1 MPNILDPGNTGSS
14 SNVNMNDDLGY
25 NYPNKVD
32 LRPGS
37 LLHKKLLERLM
48 SKVKESSEEMSKR
61 YPSWRKID
69 KSLTAYVTVD
79 DYEKKVQDNDDRK
92 PVSIVIP
99 YTYAA
104 LETVLTYFV
113 AAFLEMPIFKYE
125 AGNPQSVV
133 GAFLMQKVVESHCN
147 SFKVG
152 LNLHT
157 LFRDNFAYGVGG
169 AAITWKK
176 RYGYKS
182 VLQPQ
187 GFFSSVF
194 QKFMNTM
201 PPTRIQEQTVLAEGS
216 ALKNIDPYLLLLD
229 PNVPVHEA
237 QEGEFIGWIEETNRM
252 SILEDEKYE
261 ADTYFNGKYL
271 GDYRGN
277 IYKSQYN
284 KSKTESGRGER
295 AGTNS
300 EINNT
305 TGQPLDRIWLY
316 YTIIPEEWGLS
327 DSQYPEKWLFGII
340 GDKIICSA
348 QPLGLNHNQYPIS
361 LCSTDFDGYSVTPI
375 SRLEIVSGMQTHLDW
390 LFSSHM
396 TNVRKAI
403 NDMLIVDP
411 SLINMDDLRDPKAG
425 KLIRMRRSAWGRGV
439 ENAVKQLNVQDI
451 TARHIQDS
459 SYLVDLIQRVTGA
472 TDALSGMQRTS
483 GERVTA
489 EETQYV
495 RGSAL
500 SRLTKAAKIAS
511 LQSMQD
517 IGYQFAMNTQQLME
531 NPMWVRVVG
540 DWEQLLS
547 AEYGLQQPVGY
558 EMQQGRMRVTPEQL
572 LVDIDLN
579 VKDGSIMSGDN
590 PQVWTQLFQ
599 TVVSQPAL
607 FQSLDVVRIF
617 KHIARIMGAK
627 DINEFVIKAGA
638 IPNVVPMDQG
648 VIEEQAR
655 QGNVVP
661 VKSGEG
667 MYE

>member
-1 MPNILDPGNTGSS
+1 MPTILDPGNTGSS
-14 SNVNMNDDLGY
+14 YNVNPNDDLGY
-25 NYPNKVD
+25 TYPNKVD

-37 LLHKKLLERLM
+37 QVHKKLLEKLLL
-48 SKVKESSEEMSKR
+48 KVKESSEEMSKR

-69 KSLTAYVTVD
+69 KSLTAYVTAD
-79 DYEKKVQDNDDRK
+79 DYEKKVQEVDDRK

-125 AGNPQSVV
+125 AGNPQAVV
-133 GAFLMQKVVESHCN
+133 GAFLMQKVIESQCN
-147 SFKVG
+147 TFKVG

-169 AAITWKK
+169 TAITWKK
-176 RYGYKS
+176 KYGYKS
-182 VLQPQ
+182 VMQPQ
-187 GFFSSVF
+187 GFFSGLFS
-194 QKFMNTM
+194 KFISTSGPM
-201 PPTRIQEQTVLAEGS
+201 RIQEETVLAEGG

-237 QEGEFIGWIEETNRM
+237 QEGDFIGWIEETNRM
-252 SILEDEKYE
+252 TLLNDERYE
-261 ADTYFNGKYL
+261 PESYFNAKYL
-271 GDYRGN
+271 GDFKGN

-284 KSKTESGRGER
+284 KARTESGRGER
-295 AGTNS
+295 ATNNS
-300 EINNT
+300 DLNNT
-305 TGQPLDRIWLY
+305 TGQPVDRIWLY
-316 YTIIPEEWGLS
+316 CTIIPDEWGLS
-327 DSQYPEKWLFGII
+327 DSQYPEKWLFGIL

-348 QPLGLNHNQYPIS
+348 RPMGLNHDQYPIA
-361 LCSTDFDGYSVTPI
+361 LCATDFDGYSATPI
-375 SRLEIVSGMQTHLDW
+375 SRLEIVGGMQTHLDW

-411 SLINMDDLRDPKAG
+411 SLINMNDLKDPQAG

-511 LQSMQD
+511 LQAMQD

-531 NPMWVRVVG
+531 KDTWVRVVG
-540 DWEQLLS
+540 DWEQLMAS
-547 AEYGLQQPVGY
+547 EYGLSSPSGY
-558 EMQQGRMRVTPEQL
+558 EIQTGRMRVTPEQL
-572 LVDIDLN
+572 MVDIDIN
-579 VKDGSIMSGDN
+579 VKDGSVVSSDS
-590 PQVWTQLFQ
+590 PQLWNTLFQ
-599 TVVSQPAL
+599 TVVNQPLL
-607 FQSLDVVRIF
+607 FQSLDVIRIF
-617 KHIARIMGAK
+617 KHTARIMGAK
-627 DINEFVIKAGA
+627 DINEFVLKAGA
-638 IPNVVPMDQG
+638 IPQVTPMDQG
-648 VIEEQAR
+648 VIEQQAQ
-655 QGNVVP
+655 QGNLVP
-661 VKSGEG
+661 IQGGKSGG
-667 MYE
+667 Y